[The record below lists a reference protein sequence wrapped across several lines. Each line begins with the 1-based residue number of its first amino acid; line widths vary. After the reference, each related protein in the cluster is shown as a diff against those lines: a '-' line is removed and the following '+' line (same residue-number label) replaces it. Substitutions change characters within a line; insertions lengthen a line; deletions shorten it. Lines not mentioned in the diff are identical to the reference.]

1 MVATNL
7 TRLLRE
13 FVNVR
18 DGRASYQVIR
28 RRVQAG
34 ARIDGPHL
42 CLLIVAMLIASVG
55 LNMDSTEAVVGAM
68 LICPLMGSVMG
79 FAYAVAT
86 ADSRML
92 RELLFGFVVQVI
104 ICLITSTLYF
114 VISPISNETSELLTN
129 SNPNIWDVLIAL
141 AGGFAGGLGISR
153 NQEPSTLLSGV
164 AVATALMPP
173 LCAAGYGIAMA
184 KFTLFAG
191 AFYEFLLNVVFI
203 AVSAQLVM
211 MLLKV
216 PLKRDLNGDEA
227 MSTAE
232 NEAAMHRSMVLR
244 RRVAI
249 GTVIFLIPCVLL
261 TVHAVNETMAQNSG
275 EAFIV
280 QDSYEVKQTTL
291 ELEAICPGFVSYRVG
306 AVNAYDSKSGALSQH
321 LVATLKTTD
330 ELDSFKKSE
339 IRGLVHVHIKQ
350 LDELRFEVEAK
361 DGEAATV
368 TDAPSETDAAKEAD
382 VAKPNDAAS
391 APSSTVGSSATK

>member
-1 MVATNL
+1 
-7 TRLLRE
+7 
-13 FVNVR
+13 
-18 DGRASYQVIR
+18 
-28 RRVQAG
+28 
-34 ARIDGPHL
+34 
-42 CLLIVAMLIASVG
+42 MLIASVG

-227 MSTAE
+227 VNTAE

-306 AVNAYDSKSGALSQH
+306 AVNAYDSKSGALSQR

-391 APSSTVGSSATK
+391 APSSTTGGSATK

>member
-42 CLLIVAMLIASVG
+42 CLLIVAMLISSVG
-55 LNMDSTEAVVGAM
+55 LNMDSTEAVIGAM

-86 ADSRML
+86 ADLRML
-92 RELLFGFVVQVI
+92 REVLVGFVVQVI
-104 ICLITSTLYF
+104 ICLVTSTLYF
-114 VISPISNETSELLTN
+114 VLSPISNETSELLTN
-129 SNPNIWDVLIAL
+129 SHPNIWDVLIAL

-153 NQEPSTLLSGV
+153 DQEPSTLLSGV

-173 LCAAGYGIAMA
+173 LCASGYGIAMA
-184 KFTLFAG
+184 KFALFAG
-191 AFYEFLLNVVFI
+191 AFYEFLLNALFI
-203 AVSAQLVM
+203 AVSAQVVM
-211 MLLKV
+211 MLLKT
-216 PLKRDLNGDEA
+216 PLKRDLDGDGVV
-227 MSTAE
+227 STAE
-232 NEAAMHRSMVLR
+232 NKAATHRSIVLR
-244 RRVAI
+244 RRVAV

-280 QDSYEVKQTTL
+280 QDSYEVRQTTQ

-306 AVNAYDSKSGALSQH
+306 AVNAYDSKSDALSQR
-321 LVATLKTTD
+321 LVATLKTKE
-330 ELDSFKKSE
+330 ELDNLKKSE
-339 IRGLVHVHIKQ
+339 IRGLLRVHIKQ

-368 TDAPSETDAAKEAD
+368 SDEPAEPDAAK
-382 VAKPNDAAS
+382 PHDAVS
-391 APSSTVGSSATK
+391 APSATAESSTTK

>member
-42 CLLIVAMLIASVG
+42 CLLIVAMLISSVG
-55 LNMDSTEAVVGAM
+55 LNMDSTEAVIGAM

-86 ADSRML
+86 ADLRML
-92 RELLFGFVVQVI
+92 REVLVGFVVQVI
-104 ICLITSTLYF
+104 ICLVTSTLYF
-114 VISPISNETSELLTN
+114 VLSPISNETSELLTN
-129 SNPNIWDVLIAL
+129 SHPNIWDVLIAL

-153 NQEPSTLLSGV
+153 DQEPSTLLSGV

-173 LCAAGYGIAMA
+173 LCASGYGIAMA
-184 KFTLFAG
+184 KFALFAG
-191 AFYEFLLNVVFI
+191 AFYEFLLNALFI
-203 AVSAQLVM
+203 AVSAQVVM
-211 MLLKV
+211 MLLKT
-216 PLKRDLNGDEA
+216 PLKRDLDGDGVV
-227 MSTAE
+227 STAE
-232 NEAAMHRSMVLR
+232 NKAATHRSIVLR
-244 RRVAI
+244 RRVAV

-280 QDSYEVKQTTL
+280 QDSYEVRQTTQ

-306 AVNAYDSKSGALSQH
+306 AVNAYDSKSDALSQR
-321 LVATLKTTD
+321 LVATLKTKE
-330 ELDSFKKSE
+330 ELDNFDLRLRQKTERLQRLAMSLQSPMPQNLMMQSQLPQQQLKAQPQNNFQSLFHRIEVAGPAGHLYSF
-339 IRGLVHVHIKQ
+339 
-350 LDELRFEVEAK
+350 
-361 DGEAATV
+361 
-368 TDAPSETDAAKEAD
+368 
-382 VAKPNDAAS
+382 
-391 APSSTVGSSATK
+391 